1 MSNKLTGVFAPVVTP
16 FKPDLSPDFDLY
28 LDHCRWLLQQGAGL
42 AMFGTNSEA
51 NSLTTAE
58 RMHLLDKLVQHG
70 IDARRALPG
79 TGCCTIQDTVELSR
93 HATVHGCAGVLMVP
107 PFFYKNL
114 SDEGLFAYYSEVIE
128 RVNLPDLRVY
138 LYHIP
143 AFSGVP
149 ISLGLIERLI
159 KRYPQ
164 QVAGI
169 KDSSGDWGNLEAMLK
184 NFPDF
189 SIFPASESFLTKAVP
204 LGASGCIS
212 ATINVNPSAISR
224 LCATLQKADKSDP
237 VEQQQA
243 VDVVRKIF
251 QGYPMIAALKFAIS
265 HYSGIPSWQIQRP
278 PLSSLAADKKTELL
292 AALDAAGFNM
302 PGLPTGR
309 KP

>member
-16 FKPDLSPDFDLY
+16 FKPDLSPDFELY
-28 LDHCRWLLQQGAGL
+28 LAHCRWLLQQGAGL

-58 RMHLLDKLVQHG
+58 RMVLLDKLVQHG

-93 HATVHGCAGVLMVP
+93 HATVHGCAGVLMLP

-114 SDEGLFAYYSEVIE
+114 SDDGLFAYYSEVIE
-128 RVNLPDLRVY
+128 RVGLPDLRVY

-169 KDSSGDWGNLEAMLK
+169 KDSSGDWGNLEAML
-184 NFPDF
+184 NHFPDF
-189 SIFPASESFLTKAVP
+189 SIFPASESFLSRAMP

-212 ATINVNPSAISR
+212 ATINVNPAAIGR
-224 LCATLQKADKSDP
+224 LCSGWNTEAAVQWQHQAD
-237 VEQQQA
+237 VI
-243 VDVVRKIF
+243 RKIF

-278 PLSSLAADKKTELL
+278 PLSSLAADKKAELL
-292 AALDAAGFNM
+292 AALDAASFSM
-302 PGLPTGR
+302 PGLPAGG
-309 KP
+309 KS